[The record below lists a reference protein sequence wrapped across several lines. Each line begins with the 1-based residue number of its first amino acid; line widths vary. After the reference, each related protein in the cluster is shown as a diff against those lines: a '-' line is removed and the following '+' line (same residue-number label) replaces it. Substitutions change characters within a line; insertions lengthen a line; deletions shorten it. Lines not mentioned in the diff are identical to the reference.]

1 MAPHHSP
8 SSTPICVIVVLV
20 QPVNY
25 NYVLNFM
32 THLAANSRRMMEINN
47 ECDQLVKA
55 YHMQSAV
62 IKRRHKQ
69 LNE

>member
-1 MAPHHSP
+1 
-8 SSTPICVIVVLV
+8 
-20 QPVNY
+20 
-25 NYVLNFM
+25 M
-32 THLAANSRRMMEINN
+32 TDLAASSRRMMEINI

-69 LNE
+69 LNEQDSLSL